1 MMRNIWE
8 KETLH
13 HQGPEDTI
21 KGSPSH
27 KNKKILLCH
36 YGDIKQGLV
45 HGHTAVIGS
54 GGQEVAVNGTT
65 KGEEEEPRKTVR
77 VG

>member
-1 MMRNIWE
+1 M
-8 KETLH
+8 
-13 HQGPEDTI
+13 
-21 KGSPSH
+21 S
-27 KNKKILLCH
+27 LLTKAFS
-36 YGDIKQGLV
+36 DANL
-45 HGHTAVIGS
+45 TEAVIGS